1 MCLLKVHLNLEL
13 RVHKFKTRK
22 KKSHWQFINEN
33 YSAFS
38 TFQLT
43 GITQVPDCDK
53 SPSGS

>member
-1 MCLLKVHLNLEL
+1 MYLLKMYLNSEL
-13 RVHKFKTRK
+13 RVHKFKTK
-22 KKSHWQFINEN
+22 KKLHWQFVNEN

-43 GITQVPDCDK
+43 GITHVPDCDK

>member
-1 MCLLKVHLNLEL
+1 MCLLKMHLKSEL
-13 RVHKFKTRK
+13 RVHKFKTKK

-33 YSAFS
+33 YSAVS

-43 GITQVPDCDK
+43 GITHVPDCDK